1 MTCWPPRSYFN
12 PRSSCEERPR
22 DRFAGRSRRDF
33 KPPPESPPPRACG
46 ARAALKADNF
56 NPRSSCEERRA
67 SLSDGRHADAISIH
81 APHARSD
88 TPKDVPCGRFDVISI
103 HAPHARSDQ
112 LYTQKIRYLA
122 IFQSTL
128 LMRGATVRW
137 SCLRAGKTIFQS
149 TLLMRGATNS
159 HSSGRIMSRYFN
171 PRSSCEERLLHAP
184 SLPFMHH
191 FNPRSSCEERRDFG

>member
-22 DRFAGRSRRDF
+22 ERFACRIRRD
-33 KPPPESPPPRACG
+33 
-46 ARAALKADNF
+46 F

-103 HAPHARSDQ
+103 HAPHARSDLTTIFPGFVLVLISIHAPHARSDLFILLTKRVYIIISIHAPHARSDQ

-122 IFQSTL
+122 
-128 LMRGATVRW
+128 
-137 SCLRAGKTIFQS
+137 IFQS